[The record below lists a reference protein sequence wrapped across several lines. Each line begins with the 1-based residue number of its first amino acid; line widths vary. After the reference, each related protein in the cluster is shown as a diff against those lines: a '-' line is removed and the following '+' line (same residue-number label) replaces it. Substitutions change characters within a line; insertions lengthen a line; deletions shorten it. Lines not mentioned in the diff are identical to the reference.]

1 MTDYQFDSILGM
13 VDLILAGCD
22 SVEEA
27 REKLAFFRK
36 NRVMEMQMQERPW
49 TNETKNI

>member
-36 NRVMEMQMQERPW
+36 KQSDGNADAGEAVD
-49 TNETKNI
+49 K